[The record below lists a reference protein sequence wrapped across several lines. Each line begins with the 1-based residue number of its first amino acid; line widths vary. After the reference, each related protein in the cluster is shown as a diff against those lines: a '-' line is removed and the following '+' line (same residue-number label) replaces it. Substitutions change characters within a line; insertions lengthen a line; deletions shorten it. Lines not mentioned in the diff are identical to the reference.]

1 MATPKEMAQDQEAA
15 KLAAKGQEAVT
26 AELEKQKE
34 LREQIKE
41 FADSEAKILEFK
53 KNAAIDTL
61 LQEEKIN
68 AAMKERVKLNEELA
82 MGAAKSRSTNTPQD
96 IADANAEIKL
106 LQEKLETQKE
116 TIQRSNEELS

>member
-26 AELEKQKE
+26 AELEKQKK

-82 MGAAKSRSTNTPQD
+82 MMNQLKADTTNTIRDPKRNDSEEQRGTV
-96 IADANAEIKL
+96 INK
-106 LQEKLETQKE
+106 QENSTHFGTRKG
-116 TIQRSNEELS
+116 